1 MSFNYLLGKSPGLK
15 IFSRFHFSSSLK
27 RMSVVAGYNVPN
39 SNDQMYIATIKGAPE
54 TLKSMFV
61 EVPED
66 YEKVSE

>member
-1 MSFNYLLGKSPGLK
+1 
-15 IFSRFHFSSSLK
+15 
-27 RMSVVAGYNVPN
+27 MSVVAGYNVPN